1 MALVKIYSG
10 SEVMV
15 LALTA
20 KLQEAGIEYLVKNN
34 TQSAIAAGF
43 GVIGTANELFV
54 DEANAEKAN
63 SIVKD
68 FNAEI

>member
-20 KLQEAGIEYLVKNN
+20 KLQEAGIKYLVKNN

-43 GVIGTANELFV
+43 GVLGTANEVFV

>member
-34 TQSAIAAGF
+34 SQSAISAGF
-43 GVIGTANELFV
+43 GVLGTANEVFV

>member
-43 GVIGTANELFV
+43 GVLGTANEVFV
-54 DEANAEKAN
+54 DEADAEQTG

-68 FNAEI
+68 FDAEI

>member
-10 SEVMV
+10 SEVLV

-43 GVIGTANELFV
+43 GVMGTANEVFV
-54 DEANAEKAN
+54 DEADAKRAG

-68 FNAEI
+68 FNAEM